1 MPETEKTS
9 TTTTITSE
17 KEEVVEQ
24 VRALDWKQISQD
36 LDTHGNTIIK
46 RIITS
51 TDCNALAKL
60 YNTKE
65 NIFRGRVVMEQHN
78 HNHNHF
84 IKKFFL

>member
-36 LDTHGNTIIK
+36 LDTHGNAIIK
-46 RIITS
+46 SIITS

>member
-1 MPETEKTS
+1 VAHLDHNNGGGIRMPETEKTS
-9 TTTTITSE
+9 SISTTITSK
-17 KEEVVEQ
+17 KEEVVER

-65 NIFRGRVVMEQHN
+65 NIFRA
-78 HNHNHF
+78 
-84 IKKFFL
+84 LP